1 MGSFVDTGSKLKCQ
15 DDVERKLAALIAK
28 DGVRIKQFFID
39 FDKLRKGYCGEAAF
53 RTCFGT
59 LKITLTEAET
69 QGLLKK
75 YASAAGVGLV
85 DYARFCDKLNEV
97 FMDHVNP

>member
-39 FDKLRKGYCGEAAF
+39 FDKLRKGYCGEAAVSIENIF
-53 RTCFGT
+53 T
-59 LKITLTEAET
+59 
-69 QGLLKK
+69 
-75 YASAAGVGLV
+75 
-85 DYARFCDKLNEV
+85 
-97 FMDHVNP
+97 